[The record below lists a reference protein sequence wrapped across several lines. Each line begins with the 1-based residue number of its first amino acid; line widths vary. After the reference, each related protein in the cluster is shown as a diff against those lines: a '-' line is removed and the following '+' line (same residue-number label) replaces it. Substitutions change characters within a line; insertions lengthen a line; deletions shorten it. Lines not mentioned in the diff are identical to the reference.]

1 MPKLTQERYHEL
13 LAYRNEGL
21 RKVGTRLIDDIERP
35 KARCFYPTVW
45 HRSRHTNYPAL
56 ALGPIR
62 VAPVGP
68 TLIVAE
74 EAIAALDHAKVL
86 DVGCAA
92 GRFRDYLRLR
102 RPKREIEYVGM
113 DAAPPAV
120 DFPVYRSLADVSDR
134 DFDMILMSEVAEHMP
149 ADVFADEYL
158 RLFPAM
164 LKASGVL
171 VVSVPNPL
179 APAILHRDVT
189 HVQHYPWYD
198 LYAMLRFFFDDVDV
212 VRTHF
217 VSSARR
223 LLSLPMRRVLSYF
236 LEVDWCE
243 GIVLLA
249 RKPRLDEMP

>member
-1 MPKLTQERYHEL
+1 
-13 LAYRNEGL
+13 
-21 RKVGTRLIDDIERP
+21 
-35 KARCFYPTVW
+35 
-45 HRSRHTNYPAL
+45 
-56 ALGPIR
+56 
-62 VAPVGP
+62 
-68 TLIVAE
+68 
-74 EAIAALDHAKVL
+74 
-86 DVGCAA
+86 
-92 GRFRDYLRLR
+92 
-102 RPKREIEYVGM
+102 
-113 DAAPPAV
+113 
-120 DFPVYRSLADVSDR
+120 
-134 DFDMILMSEVAEHMP
+134 
-149 ADVFADEYL
+149 
-158 RLFPAM
+158 
-164 LKASGVL
+164 VL